1 MTGGNNLIV
10 DNREVPQI
18 EILKQLYILLNTV
31 RGEVPLFRDFGL
43 DGRMVDKPITI
54 IQNSLFIDL
63 ENQIKKYIPGLKLL
77 NIQVENT
84 DHNLNIKCE
93 VEIYE

>member
-1 MTGGNNLIV
+1 MIV
-10 DNREVPQI
+10 DSKEVPKI

-43 DGRMVDKPITI
+43 DGRMVDKPITM
-54 IQNSLFIDL
+54 IQNSIFIDL

-77 NIQVENT
+77 NIQLQKT